1 MNTFRTLDTSNKII
15 NTTLETIEKNLSKL
29 IGDMDLMQ
37 ALKFVGTV
45 MDIRERQV
53 AYVERTTPKPLRACE
68 KACTK
73 KPKRNK
79 TDGL

>member
-1 MNTFRTLDTSNKII
+1 MNTLDTSNKII

-29 IGDMDLMQ
+29 IGDMDLMH
-37 ALKFVGTV
+37 ALKFVGAI
-45 MDIRERQV
+45 MDLRERQV
-53 AYVERTTPKPLRACE
+53 EYIERTTPKPLRACG

-79 TDGL
+79 TNGL